1 MKETGSWL
9 KFRII
14 LVLLSFIFIFTLIFV
29 KAFQLQVL
37 DGDKLKAIADKEYL
51 KTMNIMPRRGTLYD
65 RGMRELAVSME
76 VDSVY
81 AQPGR
86 IDNVKKTA
94 SLLAAALSVDKR
106 ELEAKLTSGKS
117 FVWVKRQ

>member
-37 DGDKLKAIADKEYL
+37 DRDKLKAIADKEYL
-51 KTMNIMPRRGTLYD
+51 KTMNIMPRRGTIYD
-65 RGMRELAVSME
+65 RGMRELAVSLE

-81 AQPGR
+81 AQPAKM
-86 IDNVKKTA
+86 DNIKKTA
-94 SLLAAALSVDKR
+94 SQFTHPSVVY
-106 ELEAKLTSGKS
+106 G
-117 FVWVKRQ
+117 